1 MSRTGRFSTALRDYA
16 RRQIERLG
24 TADIVV
30 GIPAY
35 YSDES
40 LDHVIRVV
48 AEGLDQYYPDRKALI
63 IVADGGSTD

>member
-16 RRQIERLG
+16 RRQVEHLG
-24 TADIVV
+24 NADIVI

-40 LDHVIRVV
+40 LAHVIKTV
-48 AEGLDQYYPDRKALI
+48 AEGLNQHYPK
-63 IVADGGSTD
+63 V